1 MLLFRRKSSLELMK
15 PRILIIDDDI
25 MVSSALE
32 RLLRDEFNVFTGQD
46 PTKVLKEL
54 NVLEPELI
62 ICDYEMPLMKGLTFF
77 ETVKKSHP
85 GVMRI
90 LITGRMQIN
99 DLKEAIQN
107 GVIHRFFLKP
117 WENDVLKLQLLEIS
131 QQYKIVKQKQQWEL
145 LAHIDPLTQIKN
157 QRAFQE
163 DFTKE
168 IERTKR
174 HLRPLS
180 LLMIDID
187 FFKNYNDQFGHP
199 EGDTAL
205 KEIAGQLQKSLRNF
219 DSVYRYGGEEFTII
233 LPDVSPKAA
242 AEIAERLRSNI
253 KNLKLKSLLTISLG
267 VAYFKLSD
275 TNSTLLQRADQAL
288 YQAKSKGRNQTC
300 IAD

>member
-1 MLLFRRKSSLELMK
+1 MK

-32 RLLRDEFNVFTGQD
+32 RLLRDEFNVFTAQD
-46 PTKVLKEL
+46 PTKVLNEL
-54 NVLEPELI
+54 DVLEPELI

-77 ETVKKSHP
+77 ESVKKLYP
-85 GVMRI
+85 DIIRI

-99 DLKEAIQN
+99 DLKDAIQSS
-107 GVIHRFFLKP
+107 VIHRFFLKP
-117 WENDVLKLQLLEIS
+117 WENDVLKLQLLEIT

-157 QRAFQE
+157 HRAFQE

-205 KEIAGQLQKSLRNF
+205 KKIAGQLQKSLRNF

-233 LPDVSPKAA
+233 LPDVSPKSAL
-242 AEIAERLRSNI
+242 EIAERLRINV
-253 KNLKLKSLLTISLG
+253 KNLELKSMLTISLG

-275 TNSTLLQRADQAL
+275 TTSTLLQRADQAL